1 MVDKTVKIVFAL
13 NFSRDK
19 GVEIKEVL
27 TFSPHYDKLNK
38 MSLDSITSHL
48 RSSWETICFRRSFR
62 RYFRRRGCPLA
73 NDRGQAIIEYIL
85 LAVVAIT
92 IALALGKHFFTPL
105 QKYGASVFSST
116 IACALEYGQLPAEI
130 TSEEGCDASLQAGG
144 IGAGQGGSGRGS
156 GPGSKGG
163 TSRTR
168 PDTGSQSQTPKEE
181 AAKKNESGEGGR
193 SSSPSSSSNR
203 GSGGGG
209 GSVSSVVGR
218 RGTLQLKSPGAEA
231 KSSRSGEIVYDSASF
246 GGGDEGGYAIDS
258 ALGRRRRSRYRQLTG
273 NQVYDDANAKKK
285 KEKVIEKGG
294 ARVTASG
301 IGEEGRPKKMT
312 VNTQQ
317 RTKKDETQKDNWD
330 MSRILRI
337 ALIVLMIVAILLFV
351 FFQVSQ
357 IRKGGGG

>member
-209 GSVSSVVGR
+209 GSVSSV
-218 RGTLQLKSPGAEA
+218 
-231 KSSRSGEIVYDSASF
+231 SF